1 MVERKTGVSRW
12 GEVRAKILGLP
23 LQIIDADQRLAEA
36 AGKIKTFHR
45 MSLADC
51 FAVAL
56 AKQQKADLYTGDPE
70 FKAIE
75 GEQKIVWL

>member
-1 MVERKTGVSRW
+1 MGRGTGKDSRITPPDHRC
-12 GEVRAKILGLP
+12 GSETGRG
-23 LQIIDADQRLAEA
+23 